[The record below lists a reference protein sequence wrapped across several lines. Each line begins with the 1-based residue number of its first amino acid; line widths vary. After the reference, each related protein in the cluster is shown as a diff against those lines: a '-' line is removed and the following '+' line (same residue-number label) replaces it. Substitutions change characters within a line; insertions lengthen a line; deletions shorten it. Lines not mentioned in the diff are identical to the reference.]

1 MTKRRVVITGLGAVT
16 PLGLDMESTWDAL
29 LAGTSGAGPITR
41 FDTSDFATKFACE
54 VKEFDPERWLE
65 KTEARKLAPF
75 TWYMLAASD
84 QAMQDC
90 GLDRNKNDL
99 DRFGCIFGTGIGG
112 ILELELTAK
121 VLE

>member
-54 VKEFDPERWLE
+54 VKGFDPERWLE
-65 KTEARKLAPF
+65 KTEARKLDPF

-90 GLDRNKNDL
+90 GLDRNKSAP
-99 DRFGCIFGTGIGG
+99 DRLGCIPGPGLGGTLAVESGRAPGR
-112 ILELELTAK
+112 
-121 VLE
+121 